1 MNEEDKAATRTG
13 YGCLA
18 IIALPVAILCAFI
31 LITNWTTKQAIEK
44 ASEQEAKSVEVL
56 PTSVL
61 DPFPSN
67 AIVYSTWPAGNVLGD
82 NRTVIP
88 CSTNY
93 AAAYDLMIQA
103 EDTYY
108 KIAVSEG
115 KQLLHQQDYTPESEI
130 KQAFIDYILEK
141 HKQQQLLF
149 MSLKVKMQIIQKAQ
163 EGDIPH
169 ARIYQCRILEP
180 GSEGMVIYIQSNF
193 LTTQPPELR
202 Q

>member
-1 MNEEDKAATRTG
+1 MNSEDKAATRTG

-93 AAAYDLMIQA
+93 AAAYDLMIQ
-103 EDTYY
+103 ERDTYY

-115 KQLLHQQDYTPESEI
+115 KQLLHQQEYTPESEI
-130 KQAFIDYILEK
+130 KQGLVNYILDRQK
-141 HKQQQLLF
+141 RQQLLF
-149 MSLKVKMQIIQKAQ
+149 IPLMVQMQV
-163 EGDIPH
+163 
-169 ARIYQCRILEP
+169 
-180 GSEGMVIYIQSNF
+180 M
-193 LTTQPPELR
+193 
-202 Q
+202 